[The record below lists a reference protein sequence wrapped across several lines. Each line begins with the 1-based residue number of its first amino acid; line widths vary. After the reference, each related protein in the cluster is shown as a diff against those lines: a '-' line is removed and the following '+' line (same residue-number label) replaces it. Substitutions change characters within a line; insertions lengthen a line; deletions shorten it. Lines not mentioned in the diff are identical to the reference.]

1 MASSSL
7 IRNAALQDLYV
18 CARCSFRATRLS
30 RQPQRRWIGMKYL
43 AKQANAE
50 NAWQAKAQEINDG
63 TKQSMLSIL
72 EERGLVHQIAGYDSP
87 HP

>member
-1 MASSSL
+1 
-7 IRNAALQDLYV
+7 
-18 CARCSFRATRLS
+18 
-30 RQPQRRWIGMKYL
+30 MKYL

-72 EERGLVHQIAGYDSP
+72 EERGLVHQIAGYDSL

>member
-1 MASSSL
+1 
-7 IRNAALQDLYV
+7 
-18 CARCSFRATRLS
+18 
-30 RQPQRRWIGMKYL
+30 MKYL